1 MTIDQMQ
8 PYVASVVHTVR
19 GGGGVR
25 LHVREWGQPDGP
37 AVLLVHGWSQSL
49 HCWRRQVEGGL
60 VRECRVVAMDIR
72 GHGMSERPADAAAY
86 QDPELWAA
94 DVAAVIDQLA
104 LHRPVLV
111 GWSYGG
117 IIACDYLR
125 VHGEDAIAAVNLVGA
140 TVVRNERFDH
150 IGPGLLSTAPGACD
164 PDLAVN
170 IASIRPFLR
179 ACTATP
185 MDDDDREDALCWNMV
200 VPPEVRGALLARRV
214 DCDDVLSHLTVP
226 VLVTHGRRDEIVL
239 PSMADHVLDV
249 CPTAVASW
257 YDEVGHAPFLEDA
270 GRFDRELLALARRS

>member
-1 MTIDQMQ
+1 MTIDQVK
-8 PYVASVVHTVR
+8 PDVASIAHTVR
-19 GGGGVR
+19 GGGGVQ

-37 AVLLVHGWSQSL
+37 AILLIHGWSQCL

-60 VRECRVVAMDIR
+60 IQSCRVVAMDIR
-72 GHGMSERPADAAAY
+72 GHGMSERPPGAASY
-86 QDPELWAA
+86 QDPQLWAA

-111 GWSYGG
+111 AWSYGG
-117 IIACDYLR
+117 FIACDYLR
-125 VHGEDAIAAVNLVGA
+125 VHGEDSIAALNLVGA
-140 TVVRNERFDH
+140 AVLRNENLDH

-170 IASIRPFLR
+170 IASIRRFLR

-214 DCDDVLSHLTVP
+214 DSADVLSRLTVP

-239 PSMADHVLDV
+239 PSMAAHVLGV

-257 YDEVGHAPFLEDA
+257 YEGVGHAPFLEDPV
-270 GRFDRELLALARRS
+270 RFDRELLALAGRT